1 MLKRIEN
8 IFVLFIII
16 CSTSF
21 YSLTMLG
28 PLAKGA
34 ELLGVLAIV
43 VLLFIYWTYSDQK
56 LFKQQYTLLI
66 MLIFISLF
74 TSMVMAQ
81 ATREQSFSSTLI
93 AQRAIYY
100 YLFYFL
106 LHQLKIKPSDL
117 EKIFI
122 ALGIVHVILYLL
134 QFFFYPKIL
143 FDVFMLSDRGTI
155 RIYMKGSDYLVI
167 SYFMCIQAFFRTNK
181 IKYLLLTLVF
191 FSIFILLGGRQTMAI
206 MAFVLILFLIYDKKV
221 KSRILLGM
229 LIMACVFLVFII
241 FQEIFQQ
248 LVVQSAKDSRLGA
261 DYIRFVS
268 ARYFLT
274 DFFKSPLAYI
284 TGNGMYSNSTN
295 YGIEIKRLMSH
306 GYYLGDIGL
315 IGNYAIYGIFFIIGV
330 IGICV
335 KSLRARILE
344 AHTYVKYMFIAI
356 VLSLI
361 TGGGFVNADFI
372 CSITCLL
379 YMIDVSVHFKRSKA
393 EIIQN

>member
-1 MLKRIEN
+1 
-8 IFVLFIII
+8 
-16 CSTSF
+16 
-21 YSLTMLG
+21 MLG

-43 VLLFIYWTYSDQK
+43 ILLFIYWTYSDQK
-56 LFKQQYTLLI
+56 IFRQQYTLLI
-66 MLIFISLF
+66 LLIFISLF
-74 TSMVMAQ
+74 TSTVMAQ

-134 QFFFYPKIL
+134 QYFFYPKIL

-181 IKYLLLTLVF
+181 VKYLLLTLVF

-221 KSRILLGM
+221 KSRIFLGI
-229 LIMACVFLVFII
+229 LIMACIFLVFII

-248 LVVQSAKDSRLGA
+248 LVVQSSKDTRLGA
-261 DYIRFVS
+261 NYIRFVS
-268 ARYFLT
+268 ARHFLT

-284 TGNGMYSNSTN
+284 TGNGMFSNNTS
-295 YGIEIKRLMSH
+295 YGIEIKRLMSQ

-315 IGNYAIYGIFFIIGV
+315 LGNYAIYGLFFVIGV
-330 IGICV
+330 LGICI
-335 KSLRARILE
+335 RAFRTKILQN
-344 AHTYVKYMFIAI
+344 HVYIKYMFIAI

-372 CSITCLL
+372 CAICCLL
-379 YMIDVSVHFKRSKA
+379 YIIDVSAHSEIHQIDSSKL
-393 EIIQN
+393 

>member
-1 MLKRIEN
+1 MLKRLEN
-8 IFVLFIII
+8 IYVIFIIL

-21 YSLTMLG
+21 FSFAFLG
-28 PLAKGA
+28 PIAKAA
-34 ELLGVLAIV
+34 ELMGVVFIMALLVLFWIYTDQSKFKEHFTVFIV
-43 VLLFIYWTYSDQK
+43 FI
-56 LFKQQYTLLI
+56 L
-66 MLIFISLF
+66 ISLI
-74 TSMVMAQ
+74 TSSLMAN
-81 ATREQSFSSTLI
+81 ATRDQSFVSTAI

-106 LHQLKIKPSDL
+106 LHQLKIRPSDL

-122 ALGIVHVILYLL
+122 TFGLIHVGLYLI
-134 QFFFYPKIL
+134 QFFLYPKVI
-143 FDVFMLSDRGTI
+143 FDVFILSGRGTI

-181 IKYLLLTLVF
+181 IKYLLLTFVF

-206 MAFVLILFLIYDKKV
+206 MAFVLILFLIYDKRV

-229 LIMACVFLVFII
+229 LIMACVFLVYII

-248 LVVQSAKDSRLGA
+248 LVVQSARDSRLGA

-268 ARYFLT
+268 ARHFLT
-274 DFFKSPLAYI
+274 DFFKSPIGYI
-284 TGNGMYSNSTN
+284 TGNGMFDNNTS
-295 YGIEIKRLMSH
+295 YGAEIKRLMSQ

-315 IGNYAIYGIFFIIGV
+315 VGNYAIYGSFFVIGV
-330 IGICV
+330 LGICIKV
-335 KSLRARILE
+335 FRMKILQNH
-344 AHTYVKYMFIAI
+344 AYIKYMFIAI

-372 CSITCLL
+372 CAICCLL
-379 YMIDVSVHFKRSKA
+379 YLLDTSFYFTEHPTALSKL
-393 EIIQN
+393 